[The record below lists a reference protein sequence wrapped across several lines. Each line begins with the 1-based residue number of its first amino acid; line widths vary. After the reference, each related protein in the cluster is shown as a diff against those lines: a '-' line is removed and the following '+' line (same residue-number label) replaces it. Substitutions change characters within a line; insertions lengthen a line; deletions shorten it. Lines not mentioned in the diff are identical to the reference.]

1 MRAGWG
7 SAVAGDESG
16 GGLVEEERADAEL
29 EQEELARGRGRVG
42 GGGGRCGGEEGV
54 PGGRGREVLREG
66 GVRAVAEPRAPRA
79 ARLQAPG
86 QLVAAPVL
94 AQQLRRRHRPA
105 PRRDLPVV
113 ELLAGVGRRLA
124 RPEAGET
131 KGAWPGNSRPGP
143 SEIGRA
149 HV

>member
-42 GGGGRCGGEEGV
+42 GGGGRCG
-54 PGGRGREVLREG
+54 
-66 GVRAVAEPRAPRA
+66 
-79 ARLQAPG
+79 
-86 QLVAAPVL
+86 
-94 AQQLRRRHRPA
+94 
-105 PRRDLPVV
+105 
-113 ELLAGVGRRLA
+113 
-124 RPEAGET
+124 
-131 KGAWPGNSRPGP
+131 
-143 SEIGRA
+143 EIGRA